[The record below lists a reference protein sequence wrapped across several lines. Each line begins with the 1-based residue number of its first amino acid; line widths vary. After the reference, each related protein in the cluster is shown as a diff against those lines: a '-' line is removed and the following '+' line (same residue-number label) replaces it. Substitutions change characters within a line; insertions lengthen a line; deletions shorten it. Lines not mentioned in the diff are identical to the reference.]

1 MTVSKGWVCAPIT
14 NYRNF
19 NSSFVICHSSF
30 VVTLPSLTADRYFMK
45 NWLKILGVALL
56 FYVHIAGL
64 LVEVPRLNIL
74 NETVRAIY
82 FHVPMWFGM
91 ILLFVLSVY
100 HAIRYLRN
108 PLIESDRKSVEYANV
123 GLVFGILGMI
133 TGMLWANYTWGSP
146 WHGDPKQNGAA
157 IALLVYMA
165 YFVLRGSIENQEQK
179 ARLSAVYNIFAFAA
193 MIPLIFIIPRLQDS
207 LHPGSGGNP
216 GFNAYDLD
224 NRMRTIFYP
233 AVIGWF
239 LIGVW
244 IASLRIRYK
253 TLEEK
258 NLDLNDE
265 NIY

>member
-1 MTVSKGWVCAPIT
+1 MS
-14 NYRNF
+14 R
-19 NSSFVICHSSF
+19 
-30 VVTLPSLTADRYFMK
+30 
-45 NWLKILGVALL
+45 WLKIVGILLVVYVHVGGLL
-56 FYVHIAGL
+56 FDA
-64 LVEVPRLNIL
+64 PRLNIL

-91 ILLFVLSVY
+91 VLLFGVSVFY
-100 HAIRYLRN
+100 SVQYLRKPSAEN
-108 PLIESDRKSVEYANV
+108 DIRSSQFAHV

-157 IALLVYMA
+157 IALLVYFA
-165 YFVLRGSIENQEQK
+165 YFVLRGSIENHEQR

-193 MIPLIFIIPRLQDS
+193 MIPLIFILPRLQDS

-224 NRMRTIFYP
+224 NRMRLVFYP

-239 LIGVW
+239 LIGW
-244 IASLRIRYK
+244 WLASLRIRVKMIETYVF
-253 TLEEK
+253 EK
-258 NLDLNDE
+258 DYE
-265 NIY
+265 TVA